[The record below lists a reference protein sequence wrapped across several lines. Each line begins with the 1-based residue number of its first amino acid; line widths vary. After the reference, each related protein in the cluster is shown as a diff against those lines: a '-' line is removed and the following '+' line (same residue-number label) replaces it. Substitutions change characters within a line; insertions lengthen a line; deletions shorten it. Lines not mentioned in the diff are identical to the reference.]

1 MYSVSYQHNL
11 NVGCKT
17 KQLNISVSQACAVA
31 VAGGEL
37 APEYSPVLLRTWID
51 RSESTKTSLA
61 RFVTSLPASKCAGAW
76 KT

>member
-37 APEYSPVLLRTWID
+37 APEYSPVLLRPRLD
-51 RSESTKTSLA
+51 
-61 RFVTSLPASKCAGAW
+61 
-76 KT
+76 